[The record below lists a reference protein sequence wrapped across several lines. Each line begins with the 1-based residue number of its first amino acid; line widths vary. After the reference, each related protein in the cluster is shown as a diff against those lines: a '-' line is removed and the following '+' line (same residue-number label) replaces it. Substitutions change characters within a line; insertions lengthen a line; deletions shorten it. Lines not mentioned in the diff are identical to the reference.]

1 MKKSIQAVIILLV
14 VGFISNSY
22 AQSFAKQQID
32 INFGVGIG
40 NTFIKSGASKVL
52 PVISTS
58 FDYGITDAISIGAYL
73 GYSNATYNFNG
84 RNFCPSGNGNGNA
97 FGNYFDYT
105 DTYTYKFSI
114 VGLRGAY
121 HFAKFI
127 NSDKTDVYLGAM
139 AGANLVQSTYS
150 TNDPCA
156 EHIALPIQKY
166 NGFIYSGYAGVRY
179 RFTENIGI
187 FAELGYGISYA
198 TLGINFKF

>member
-1 MKKSIQAVIILLV
+1 MKKSIQTIILLLII
-14 VGFISNSY
+14 GCMSNSN

-40 NTFIKSGASKVL
+40 NTFIKTGASKVF
-52 PVISTS
+52 PAISTS
-58 FDYGITDAISIGAYL
+58 FDYGITDAISLGAYL
-73 GYSNATYNFNG
+73 GYSSATYNFFG
-84 RNFCPSGNGNGNA
+84 RNFCPSGNGN
-97 FGNYFDYT
+97 YFDYT
-105 DTYTYKFSI
+105 DTYKYKFSI
-114 VGLRGAY
+114 IGLRGAY

-139 AGANLVQSTYS
+139 AGTNLVQSTYS

-156 EHIALPIQKY
+156 EHVALPVQKY
-166 NGFIYSGYAGVRY
+166 NALIFSGYAGIRY

-187 FAELGYGISYA
+187 FAELGYGITYA